1 MNKSNI
7 KIIFTDLDWTLFDH
21 NQLKYIE
28 SGLDAL
34 RRAREN
40 GVKVIIC
47 TARCYSSMTRVDA
60 FNTIPHDGY
69 ICSGGGLAKASDTY
83 VYRHH
88 LDNKLVK
95 TLLKEFDKRDMVA
108 QLISYNDAFLNKK
121 ENEISKIYYDNWLEY
136 RPKVR
141 PYKDEEVTSILL
153 FAKEG
158 EEEFLKK
165 YPVHVFRFF
174 EYGIDITDVPF
185 TKSEGVK
192 AILDYYGYNKEEAM
206 ALGDDIADIEMF
218 NEVKYGV
225 AVGNAKQELKDLAY
239 LVTDHLAED
248 GVKKALIKL
257 GVIDE
262 K

>member
-28 SGLDAL
+28 SGLEAL
-34 RRAREN
+34 QKARDN

-47 TARCYSSMTRVDA
+47 TARCFSSMSRVDA
-60 FNTIPHDGY
+60 LNTIPHDGY
-69 ICSGGGLAKASDTY
+69 ICSGGGIAQAEDTY

-88 LDNKLVK
+88 LDNKLVR
-95 TLLKEFDKRDMVA
+95 TLLDEFDKRDMVS
-108 QLISYNDAFLNKK
+108 QLICYNEAFLSKP
-121 ENEISKIYYDNWLEY
+121 ENDISKIYYDNWLEY
-136 RPKVR
+136 RPTVR
-141 PYKDEEVTSILL
+141 PYNDEEVTSILL

-158 EEEFLKK
+158 DEAFLKD
-165 YPVHVFRFF
+165 YPVHIFRFF
-174 EYGIDITDVPF
+174 EYGLDITDRPF
-185 TKSEGVK
+185 TKSEGVR
-192 AILDYYGYNKEEAM
+192 AILDYYGFSKDEAM
-206 ALGDDIADIEMF
+206 ALGDDIADIDMF

-225 AVGNAKQELKDLAY
+225 AVGNAKDELKSRAY
-239 LVTDHLAED
+239 HVTDHLAED

-262 K
+262 